1 MSRGKFRYEWTPFVA
16 APKHTIS
23 NEHLVCCTQA
33 GNLHLCRFENEQ
45 FVTLDGVPIEHVT
58 AYQNDEPLA
67 NALRMVLSGRFAPPQ
82 FSEPASDELIIR
94 RRMP

>member
-1 MSRGKFRYEWTPFVA
+1 MSRGRFEYQWTPFVN

-45 FVTLDGVPIEHVT
+45 FVTLDGAPIERVT
-58 AYQNDEPLA
+58 AYQNDESFA
-67 NALRMVLSGRFAPPQ
+67 NAMRIAQ
-82 FSEPASDELIIR
+82 AASAELQARVR
-94 RRMP
+94 RQEDK